1 MIHSIQ
7 IAVKQFSYYI
17 SFKDILHTN
26 EGCVLQFES
35 KYKNIMT
42 QCKQAHGNWHNLSES
57 STQTNIFPD
66 ITEVEVNHLAVLQ
79 VYEFRGLFEETA
91 TGEIVQ
97 LYSKEGIAIKSKYLP
112 KTFSKL
118 NRSPMIC
125 QSCYTVKK
133 IKMSFYIIIFELIL

>member
-1 MIHSIQ
+1 
-7 IAVKQFSYYI
+7 
-17 SFKDILHTN
+17 
-26 EGCVLQFES
+26 
-35 KYKNIMT
+35 MT
-42 QCKQAHGNWHNLSES
+42 QCKQIHGNWHNLSES

-112 KTFSKL
+112 KTLF
-118 NRSPMIC
+118 
-125 QSCYTVKK
+125 
-133 IKMSFYIIIFELIL
+133 